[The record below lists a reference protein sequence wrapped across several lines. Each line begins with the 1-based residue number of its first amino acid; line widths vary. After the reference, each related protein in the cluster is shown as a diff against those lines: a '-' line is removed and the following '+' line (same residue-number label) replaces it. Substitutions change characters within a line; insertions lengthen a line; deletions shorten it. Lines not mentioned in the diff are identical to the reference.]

1 MSIKS
6 SVKESLNM
14 GRVVGD
20 GDIAPA
26 LDETFGEGTTN
37 GPGPTCEPDGVVHA
51 GNEHGGE
58 EPGYQKY

>member
-1 MSIKS
+1 
-6 SVKESLNM
+6 M